1 MLRNPIIST
10 TLVTVYLLIYN
21 ALFFTGASL
30 DVLVIMFLLSPFL
43 VIWMALTILKDKKYK
58 VRELE
63 EGEEWGYADSGI
75 GKPESG
81 IGK

>member
-30 DVLVIMFLLSPFL
+30 EVLVIMFLFSPFL
-43 VIWMALTILKDKKYK
+43 VIWMVLTILKDKNYK

-63 EGEEWGYADSGI
+63 EGEEWGYADSMI
-75 GKPESG
+75 GK
-81 IGK
+81 GKI

>member
-30 DVLVIMFLLSPFL
+30 NVLVIMFMLSPFL
-43 VIWMALTILKDKKYK
+43 MIWMALTILKDKTYK

-75 GKPESG
+75 GKTETG
-81 IGK
+81 IGN